1 MRSNFFHILAYC
13 LLITSCSVSKHLQK
27 TENAALIR
35 GKTGIGENYISY
47 LFNNNK
53 KIIFT
58 DSKDIYPFQGGYT
71 VSTDG
76 YNTTAIDITGK
87 RLFDYKIPGV
97 YVWFYSEGYFTRFDE
112 KKDGGSYYVDFKNKR
127 INLQAARPVKNGY
140 CAQYNLENKKMYY
153 QSPNGKCLKTKN
165 GDIYYSE
172 YCGDFSNGYAVVGEN
187 DLYGIINISAE
198 EIVNKN
204 FSFIGN
210 LKYEYA
216 TASIKGTE
224 EKYKYKINPEYGL
237 IDMRGNWIVEPNY
250 YQIMAISSE
259 NAVIKTTPNNNKENC
274 GWGVINSESKT
285 IMYYEKIIDLQSDFE
300 SGEIFFNNTA
310 IFSYPKYSNTYG
322 LINAQGNIVLENI
335 CEKIEPFPDNG
346 YWQVLI
352 NDKWMLFK
360 EDEGILDPEKYLDFK
375 SVK

>member
-1 MRSNFFHILAYC
+1 MF
-13 LLITSCSVSKHLQK
+13 ITSCFVFKHSQK
-27 TENAALIR
+27 NENDALIR
-35 GKTGIGENYISY
+35 GKTGSGEDYVSY
-47 LFNNNK
+47 LFDSDK

-58 DSKDIYPFQGGYT
+58 ASKDIYPFQGGYT
-71 VSTDG
+71 VASDG
-76 YNTTAIDITGK
+76 YNTIALDNHGNE
-87 RLFDYKIPGV
+87 LFRYKIFPV

-112 KKDGGSYYVDFKNKR
+112 KKDGGSYYVNFKNKR
-127 INLQAARPVKNGY
+127 INLQAAHPVKNGY
-140 CAQYNLENKKMYY
+140 CAQYNLKNKKMYY
-153 QSPNGKCLKTKN
+153 QSPKGKCLKTKN

-224 EKYKYKINPEYGL
+224 EKYKYRTDPKYGL
-237 IDMRGNWIVEPNY
+237 IDMHGNWIIEPDY
-250 YQIMAISSE
+250 YQVTAVSSE
-259 NAVIKTTPNNNKENC
+259 SAVIKTTSNNKENC
-274 GWGVINSESKT
+274 GWAVIHLKDKT
-285 IMYYEKIIDLQSDFE
+285 VTYYEKTIDLQSDFE
-300 SGEIFFNNTA
+300 SGEIFFDKSA
-310 IFSYPKYSNTYG
+310 IFCYSNNFG
-322 LINAQGNIVLENI
+322 KFGIINDEGKIILNAI

-360 EDEGILDPEKYLDFK
+360 EDEGILDPEKYLDFGK
-375 SVK
+375 VK

>member
-1 MRSNFFHILAYC
+1 MRNKFFYILTYC
-13 LLITSCSVSKHLQK
+13 LFITSCFVFNHSQK
-27 TENAALIR
+27 NENAALIR
-35 GKTGIGENYISY
+35 GKTGSGDDYISY
-47 LFNNNK
+47 LFDNDK

-58 DSKDIYPFQGGYT
+58 ASKDIYPFQGGYT
-71 VSTDG
+71 VASDG
-76 YNTTAIDITGK
+76 YNTIALDNHGNE
-87 RLFDYKIPGV
+87 LFRYKIFPV

-112 KKDGGSYYVDFKNKR
+112 KKDGGSYYVNFKNKR
-127 INLQAARPVKNGY
+127 INLQAAHPVKNGY
-140 CAQYNLENKKMYY
+140 CAQYNLKNKKMYY
-153 QSPNGKCLKTKN
+153 QRPEGKCLKTKN

-216 TASIKGTE
+216 TASIKGTKK
-224 EKYKYKINPEYGL
+224 KYKYKINPEYGL

-274 GWGVINSESKT
+274 GWAVIHLKDKT
-285 IMYYEKIIDLQSDFE
+285 VTYYEKTIDLQSDFE

-360 EDEGILDPEKYLDFK
+360 EGEGILDPEEYLDFK

>member
-1 MRSNFFHILAYC
+1 MRNKFFYILTYC
-13 LLITSCSVSKHLQK
+13 LFITSCFVFNHSQK
-27 TENAALIR
+27 NENAALIR
-35 GKTGIGENYISY
+35 GKTGSGEDYISY
-47 LFNNNK
+47 LFDNDK

-58 DSKDIYPFQGGYT
+58 ASKDIYPFQGGYT
-71 VSTDG
+71 VASDG
-76 YNTTAIDITGK
+76 YNTIALDNHGNE
-87 RLFDYKIPGV
+87 LFRYKIFPV

-112 KKDGGSYYVDFKNKR
+112 KKDGGSYYVNFKNKR
-127 INLQAARPVKNGY
+127 INLQAAHPVKNGY
-140 CAQYNLENKKMYY
+140 CAQYNLKNKKMYY
-153 QSPNGKCLKTKN
+153 QRPEGKCLKTKN

-224 EKYKYKINPEYGL
+224 EKYKHRTDPEYGL
-237 IDMRGNWIVEPNY
+237 IDMHGNWIVKPNY

-274 GWGVINSESKT
+274 GWGVIHLKDKT
-285 IMYYEKIIDLQSDFE
+285 VTYYEKIIDLQSDFE
-300 SGEIFFNNTA
+300 NGEIFFDKSA
-310 IFSYPKYSNTYG
+310 IFCYSNNFDKFG
-322 LINAQGNIVLENI
+322 IINDEGKIILNAI

-360 EDEGILDPEKYLDFK
+360 EDEGILDPEKYLDFGK
-375 SVK
+375 VK

>member
-112 KKDGGSYYVDFKNKR
+112 KKDGGSYYVNFKNKR

-172 YCGDFSNGYAVVGEN
+172 YCGDFSAGYAVIGEN
-187 DLYGIINISAE
+187 DIYGIIDISAE

-274 GWGVINSESKT
+274 GWGVINLESKT
-285 IMYYEKIIDLQSDFE
+285 VTYYEKTIDLQSDFE
-300 SGEIFFNNTA
+300 SGEIFFDKSA
-310 IFSYPKYSNTYG
+310 IFCYSNNFDKFG
-322 LINAQGNIVLENI
+322 IINDEGKIILNAI

-360 EDEGILDPEKYLDFK
+360 EDEGILDPEKYLDFGR
-375 SVK
+375 VK

>member
-1 MRSNFFHILAYC
+1 MRSNFFYILAYC

-87 RLFDYKIPGV
+87 RLFDYKILGV

-172 YCGDFSNGYAVVGEN
+172 YCGDFSAGYAVIGEN
-187 DLYGIINISAE
+187 DIYGIIDISAE

-274 GWGVINSESKT
+274 GWGVINLESKT

-300 SGEIFFNNTA
+300 SGEIFFDKSA
-310 IFSYPKYSNTYG
+310 IFCYSNNFDKFG
-322 LINAQGNIVLENI
+322 IINDEGKIILNAI

-360 EDEGILDPEKYLDFK
+360 EGEGVLDPEKYLDFGR
-375 SVK
+375 VK

>member
-1 MRSNFFHILAYC
+1 
-13 LLITSCSVSKHLQK
+13 
-27 TENAALIR
+27 
-35 GKTGIGENYISY
+35 
-47 LFNNNK
+47 
-53 KIIFT
+53 
-58 DSKDIYPFQGGYT
+58 
-71 VSTDG
+71 
-76 YNTTAIDITGK
+76 
-87 RLFDYKIPGV
+87 
-97 YVWFYSEGYFTRFDE
+97 
-112 KKDGGSYYVDFKNKR
+112 
-127 INLQAARPVKNGY
+127 
-140 CAQYNLENKKMYY
+140 MYY

-172 YCGDFSNGYAVVGEN
+172 YCGDFSAGYAVIGEN
-187 DLYGIINISAE
+187 DIYGIIDISAE

-259 NAVIKTTPNNNKENC
+259 NAVIKTTPNNKENC
-274 GWGVINSESKT
+274 GWAVINLESKT

-300 SGEIFFNNTA
+300 SGEIFFDKSA
-310 IFSYPKYSNTYG
+310 IFCYSNNFDKFG
-322 LINAQGNIVLENI
+322 IINDEGKIILNAI

-352 NDKWMLFK
+352 NDEWMLFK
-360 EDEGILDPEKYLDFK
+360 EDEGILDPEKYLDFGR
-375 SVK
+375 VK

>member
-1 MRSNFFHILAYC
+1 MRNKFFYILTYC
-13 LLITSCSVSKHLQK
+13 LFITSCFVFNHSQK
-27 TENAALIR
+27 NENAALIR
-35 GKTGIGENYISY
+35 GKTGSGEDYISY
-47 LFNNNK
+47 LFDNDK

-58 DSKDIYPFQGGYT
+58 ASKDIYPFQGGYT
-71 VSTDG
+71 VASDG
-76 YNTTAIDITGK
+76 YNTIALDNHGNE
-87 RLFDYKIPGV
+87 LFRYKIFPV

-112 KKDGGSYYVDFKNKR
+112 KKDGGSYYVNFKNKR
-127 INLQAARPVKNGY
+127 INLQAAHPVKNGFCVLY
-140 CAQYNLENKKMYY
+140 TSDNKMMYY
-153 QSPNGKCLKTKN
+153 TSPEGKCLKTKN

-224 EKYKYKINPEYGL
+224 EKYKHRTDPEYGL
-237 IDMRGNWIVEPNY
+237 IDMHGNWIIEPDY
-250 YQIMAISSE
+250 YQVTAVSSE
-259 NAVIKTTPNNNKENC
+259 SAVIKTTSNNNKENC
-274 GWGVINSESKT
+274 GWAVIHLKDKT
-285 IMYYEKIIDLQSDFE
+285 VTYYEKTIDLQSDFE
-300 SGEIFFNNTA
+300 SGEIFFDKSA
-310 IFSYPKYSNTYG
+310 IFCYSNNFDKFG
-322 LINAQGNIVLENI
+322 IINDEGKIILNAI

-360 EDEGILDPEKYLDFK
+360 EDEGILDPEKYLDFGK
-375 SVK
+375 VK

>member
-1 MRSNFFHILAYC
+1 M
-13 LLITSCSVSKHLQK
+13 ITSCSVSKHLQK

-87 RLFDYKIPGV
+87 RLFDYKILGV

-172 YCGDFSNGYAVVGEN
+172 YCGDFSAGYAVIGEN
-187 DLYGIINISAE
+187 DIYGIIDISAE

-274 GWGVINSESKT
+274 GWAVINLESKT

-300 SGEIFFNNTA
+300 SGEIFFDKSA
-310 IFSYPKYSNTYG
+310 IFCYSNNFG
-322 LINAQGNIVLENI
+322 KFGIINDEGKIILNAI

-360 EDEGILDPEKYLDFK
+360 EDEGILDPEKYLDFGR
-375 SVK
+375 VK

>member
-112 KKDGGSYYVDFKNKR
+112 KKDGGSYYVNFKNKR

-172 YCGDFSNGYAVVGEN
+172 YCGDFSAGYAVIGEN
-187 DLYGIINISAE
+187 DIYGIIDISAE

-274 GWGVINSESKT
+274 GWAVINLESKT

-300 SGEIFFNNTA
+300 SGEIFFDKSA
-310 IFSYPKYSNTYG
+310 IFCYSNNFDKFG
-322 LINAQGNIVLENI
+322 IINDEGKIILNAI

-352 NDKWMLFK
+352 NDEWMLFK
-360 EDEGILDPEKYLDFK
+360 EDEGILDPEKYLDFGR
-375 SVK
+375 VK

>member
-1 MRSNFFHILAYC
+1 MRNKFFYILTYC
-13 LLITSCSVSKHLQK
+13 LFITSCFVFNHSQK
-27 TENAALIR
+27 NENDALIR
-35 GKTGIGENYISY
+35 GKTGSGEDYISY
-47 LFNNNK
+47 LFDNDK

-58 DSKDIYPFQGGYT
+58 ASKDIYPFQGGYT
-71 VSTDG
+71 VASDG
-76 YNTTAIDITGK
+76 YNTIALDNHGNE
-87 RLFDYKIPGV
+87 LFRYKIFPV

-112 KKDGGSYYVDFKNKR
+112 KKDGGSYYVNFKNKR
-127 INLQAARPVKNGY
+127 INLQAAHPVKNGY

-216 TASIKGTE
+216 TASIKGTKK
-224 EKYKYKINPEYGL
+224 KYKHRTDPKYGL
-237 IDMRGNWIVEPNY
+237 IDMHGNWIIEPDY
-250 YQIMAISSE
+250 YQVTAVSSE
-259 NAVIKTTPNNNKENC
+259 SAVIKTTSNNKENC
-274 GWGVINSESKT
+274 GWAVIHLKDKT
-285 IMYYEKIIDLQSDFE
+285 VTYYEKTIDLQSDFE
-300 SGEIFFNNTA
+300 SGEIFFDKSA
-310 IFSYPKYSNTYG
+310 IFCYSNTFDKFG
-322 LINAQGNIVLENI
+322 IINDEGKIILNAI

-360 EDEGILDPEKYLDFK
+360 EDEGILDPEKYLDFGK
-375 SVK
+375 VK